1 MQPKTWPAIIPR
13 YTCICGVQLAPVLK
27 WPFFSKMCQCIQQG
41 EYLPAGTDN
50 IKLYLCAYKKCTF
63 HTSCLNF
70 FTCYQVVAHLCAE
83 VLFLLRVESDASSL
97 GCTIIAVL
105 THYCYMASSFWSVLF
120 AIEILQTV
128 RSMYAV
134 NQKSKKKFIRWV
146 KHQHM
151 ST

>member
-1 MQPKTWPAIIPR
+1 MQPQTWPAIIPR

-27 WPFFSKMCQCIQQG
+27 WPFFFKICNASSK
-41 EYLPAGTDN
+41 ENTYLQVLTILDCN
-50 IKLYLCAYKKCTF
+50 FWLTKMHISYILVD
-63 HTSCLNF
+63 F
-70 FTCYQVVAHLCAE
+70 FTCFQVVAHLCAE
-83 VLFLLRVESDASSL
+83 VLFLLRVESDTSSL

-134 NQKSKKKFIRWV
+134 NQKSKKKFIR
-146 KHQHM
+146 
-151 ST
+151 